1 MHYQSA
7 GNTIYRDEEKT
18 LMPYANNHNVRIHYQ
33 VEGDGPPLVLQ
44 HGFTSSLQNWYAY
57 GYVAALQQNYRLILI
72 DARGHGQSDKPYDAQ
87 AYALQHRVEDV
98 LTVLDALQV
107 DNAHYLGYSMGG
119 RIGFGIAK
127 YHPERFFSLMIG
139 GMHPYE
145 SPGASAEARI
155 ALLQQGMAAY
165 VADSETQHGPMA
177 PDRKARLLANDPE
190 ALIASLRAPRGLTGI
205 EQVLLDMTLPCLL
218 YVGEADSYYP
228 GAKEGVQSMPNAR
241 FVSFPGL
248 NHTQTSQASH
258 LVVPHVTQFL
268 HEVIQDASVTTGSK
282 QSHRNGQT

>member
-1 MHYQSA
+1 
-7 GNTIYRDEEKT
+7 
-18 LMPYANNHNVRIHYQ
+18 MPYANNHSIRIHYQ
-33 VEGDGPPLVLQ
+33 VEGEGPPLVLQ

-57 GYVAALQQNYRLILI
+57 GYVAALQQHYQLILI
-72 DARGHGQSDKPYDAQ
+72 DARGHGQSDKPYDPQ
-87 AYALQHRVEDV
+87 AYALQHRVGDV

-107 DNAHYLGYSMGG
+107 ENAHYLGYSMGG

-127 YHPERFFSLMIG
+127 YHPERFLSLIIG

-145 SPGASAEARI
+145 SPSESANARI
-155 ALLQQGMAAY
+155 ALLQQGMTAY
-165 VADSETQHGPMA
+165 VADAETQHGSMA

-190 ALIASLRAPRGLTGI
+190 ALIASLQAPRGLANMH
-205 EQVLLDMTLPCLL
+205 QVLLDMTLPCLL

-228 GAKEGVQSMPNAR
+228 GAREGVRSMANAR

-268 HEVIQDASVTTGSK
+268 REVIQDALLLRGS
-282 QSHRNGQT
+282 QQLSQNGQT